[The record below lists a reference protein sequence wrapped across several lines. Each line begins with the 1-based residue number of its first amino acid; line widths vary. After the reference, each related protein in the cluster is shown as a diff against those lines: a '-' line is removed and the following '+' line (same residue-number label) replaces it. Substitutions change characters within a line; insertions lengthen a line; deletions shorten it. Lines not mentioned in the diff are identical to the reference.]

1 MPPLL
6 PRASDGTPP
15 TPPHADG
22 SGFFQYHGI
31 WAPGVRAFRHMR
43 FMSKAAIISLAFML
57 PLLALVGWLLMA
69 NFNNTM
75 QERKDATRQHVE
87 VAHGVL
93 AWAHAQE
100 QAGTLTREQAQ
111 EQALRLIE
119 QLRYER
125 QEYFWINDMQPR
137 MVMHPFKPELN
148 GQDVSGFKDP
158 NGLALFNAF
167 VDMVRSNGKGFVPY
181 KWPKPGSDVPVD
193 KVSYVLGF
201 APWGW
206 VIGSGMYVDD
216 VQQVLL
222 RRMAWAGSCVLITL
236 AVAGYL
242 FLSFYRVMDGGLRE
256 TRRHLRAMTDGDL
269 TTSPEPWGSDEA
281 ADLMVEL
288 HKMQDALRNMV
299 WRVRRSGDEIVHTAT
314 EIASGAM
321 DLSRRTEAA
330 AASLEESAASMEEI
344 ASTVNNSTE
353 HVQEASQ
360 RARHN
365 AEMATDGGRVM
376 QEVVQTMEGI
386 RTSSAKIA
394 EIIATIDG
402 IAFQTNLLALN
413 AAVEAARAGEQ
424 GRGFAVVATEVRNL
438 AGLSAAAAREIK
450 TLIGSSVEQIA
461 SGAQVVRKAGATI
474 EDIVASSQQVNQ
486 LLGEIATGARE
497 QNQGIS
503 QIGQSVQQLDQMT
516 QQNAALVEQT
526 AAASAAMQ
534 EQAHTLAVEVAHFKM
549 PAHVDERMAQHD
561 ARLALEEHENFD
573 FDQAIEAHRKWKVRL
588 RQAIANH
595 EQLDADTIC
604 RDDRCPLGQWL
615 HGDGGKRWGTR
626 PLFTQLLQKHAAFHQ
641 SAGSVARKIN
651 AGQYTDAGQLI
662 GAGSE
667 FAQVSLEVTTLLASA
682 KRSL

>member
-125 QEYFWINDMQPR
+125 QEYFWINDMHPR

-216 VQQVLL
+216 VHQILL
-222 RRMAWAGSCVLITL
+222 RRLAWVGLCVLITL

-386 RTSSAKIA
+386 RASSAKIA

-402 IAFQTNLLALN
+402 IAFQT
-413 AAVEAARAGEQ
+413 
-424 GRGFAVVATEVRNL
+424 
-438 AGLSAAAAREIK
+438 
-450 TLIGSSVEQIA
+450 
-461 SGAQVVRKAGATI
+461 
-474 EDIVASSQQVNQ
+474 
-486 LLGEIATGARE
+486 
-497 QNQGIS
+497 
-503 QIGQSVQQLDQMT
+503 
-516 QQNAALVEQT
+516 
-526 AAASAAMQ
+526 
-534 EQAHTLAVEVAHFKM
+534 
-549 PAHVDERMAQHD
+549 
-561 ARLALEEHENFD
+561 
-573 FDQAIEAHRKWKVRL
+573 
-588 RQAIANH
+588 
-595 EQLDADTIC
+595 
-604 RDDRCPLGQWL
+604 
-615 HGDGGKRWGTR
+615 
-626 PLFTQLLQKHAAFHQ
+626 
-641 SAGSVARKIN
+641 
-651 AGQYTDAGQLI
+651 

>member
-6 PRASDGTPP
+6 PRASDGAPLAH
-15 TPPHADG
+15 PHADG

-31 WAPGVRAFRHMR
+31 WAPGVRAFRRLR

-57 PLLALVGWLLMA
+57 PLLALVGWLLLA
-69 NFNNTM
+69 NFDNTM

-111 EQALRLIE
+111 QQALRLIE
-119 QLRYER
+119 KLRYER
-125 QEYFWINDMQPR
+125 QEYFWINDLHPR

-148 GQDVSGFKDP
+148 GQDVGGLKDP
-158 NGLALFNAF
+158 NGLALFSAF
-167 VDMVRSNGKGFVPY
+167 ADMVRRNGQGFVPY
-181 KWPKPGSDVPVD
+181 QWPKPGSDTPVD

-206 VIGSGMYVDD
+206 VIGSGIYVDD

-222 RRMAWAGSCVLITL
+222 RRLAWTGSCVLATL
-236 AVAGYL
+236 LVAGYL

-256 TRRHLRAMTDGDL
+256 TRRHLRAMTNGDL

-288 HKMQDALRNMV
+288 HKMQDALRGMV
-299 WRVRRSGDEIVHTAT
+299 WRVRRSGEEIVHTAT

-360 RARHN
+360 MARHN

-386 RTSSAKIA
+386 RASSAKIA

-402 IAFQTNLLALN
+402 IAFQT
-413 AAVEAARAGEQ
+413 
-424 GRGFAVVATEVRNL
+424 
-438 AGLSAAAAREIK
+438 
-450 TLIGSSVEQIA
+450 
-461 SGAQVVRKAGATI
+461 
-474 EDIVASSQQVNQ
+474 
-486 LLGEIATGARE
+486 
-497 QNQGIS
+497 
-503 QIGQSVQQLDQMT
+503 
-516 QQNAALVEQT
+516 
-526 AAASAAMQ
+526 
-534 EQAHTLAVEVAHFKM
+534 
-549 PAHVDERMAQHD
+549 
-561 ARLALEEHENFD
+561 
-573 FDQAIEAHRKWKVRL
+573 
-588 RQAIANH
+588 
-595 EQLDADTIC
+595 
-604 RDDRCPLGQWL
+604 
-615 HGDGGKRWGTR
+615 
-626 PLFTQLLQKHAAFHQ
+626 
-641 SAGSVARKIN
+641 
-651 AGQYTDAGQLI
+651 